1 MPSQLQLCAVL
12 TTGILIKCANEQSR
26 TEAVNTARSPHLP
39 RPLRLFSVPLL
50 ARFSSTTSRCFSV
63 AFPRPPHHFRPF
75 SSSFLLSMAFRA
87 LVRYQPDVPPPP
99 PTLLELYFSLS
110 SSIRFVLGACS
121 CCHPSGADFLLF
133 VPLSAALSKYSSRC
147 SSVPS
152 RSSCKFSVCA
162 CLAVSLTIGTHPRYL
177 AVNPKCSKSSRVMH
191 SRFGAGTYPLSFQ
204 CFLCSL
210 SVHHH
215 HMALETLTVHLAIVV
230 MYSPRH
236 SVDCAQTVSVTP
248 PAHM

>member
-1 MPSQLQLCAVL
+1 MLD
-12 TTGILIKCANEQSR
+12 
-26 TEAVNTARSPHLP
+26 
-39 RPLRLFSVPLL
+39 
-50 ARFSSTTSRCFSV
+50 FSSTTSRCSSV
-63 AFPRPPHHFRPF
+63 AFPRPPDHFRPF

-87 LVRYQPDVPPPP
+87 LVRYQPDVPPQLFSSCSS
-99 PTLLELYFSLS
+99 LLSLRRRHCLNSDSPCLRPSALSLVLARVVILLALISSSSSLS
-110 SSIRFVLGACS
+110 LLLC
-121 CCHPSGADFLLF
+121 PSTLSLASPQL
-133 VPLSAALSKYSSRC
+133 PLSRC

-152 RSSCKFSVCA
+152 QSSCKFSVCA
-162 CLAVSLTIGTHPRYL
+162 CLAVSLTTGTHPRYL
-177 AVNPKCSKSSRVMH
+177 AVNPKMFQKCSKSSRVMH

-236 SVDCAQTVSVTP
+236 STSQILVNLSLPLDPCMFSSFLSE
-248 PAHM
+248 